1 MTRALL
7 FLSLSIAAAPLHAV
21 PSIGGVQNNYSF
33 LLEGTPNH
41 GIARGA
47 IFILYGSEMSG
58 GGLLLGGF
66 NPKLDKN
73 LGGVSISVT
82 VNGVTTEAIPYYVS
96 PGQIGAILPSATPA
110 GQGTLTLTYAGETSA
125 PYPILVVESAFGLM
139 TMGGNGLGHAVV
151 MDAGFTVLSPHNA
164 PTAGQ
169 SVIFWGS
176 GLGAFEGDE
185 TQLIAAPRSLEEL
198 PFELYIGGKL
208 AETAYHGRSQFP
220 ALDQIVARI
229 PDGVAGCF
237 VSVYIKT
244 GGFVSNFTTMPV
256 AAPGAKQC
264 EDVFT
269 NTQEV
274 LGLSGRETVVAGWLQ
289 LGRFIGHAQG
299 MNGPTQVIS
308 DAATVQFLRYAPADF
323 QNWGGLT
330 LTSMG
335 SCVLSTFVLSAPFQ
349 PPILEGLDGGELS
362 ITTPRGPTPLVR
374 QGLGYNLAGT
384 DVGTELPLFV
394 GEPGETHTY
403 SATGGPVVG
412 MFSEPITLPPA
423 FSVNGMADITT
434 ISRNQ
439 DFEITWTGGAPDGYV
454 VVTGSSNDLTSA
466 ITQFNC
472 AVPSSAGRITIPR
485 DILASMIPS
494 VIFPGPL
501 FITSGQLL
509 VYGYG
514 APERFTA
521 PGLDIGNKLTYFAE
535 TATVAY
541 E

>member
-33 LLEGTPNH
+33 LLEETPNH

-47 IFILYGSEMSG
+47 IFILYGSEISG

-66 NPKLDKN
+66 NPKLDKI

-164 PTAGQ
+164 PAAGQ

-220 ALDQIVARI
+220 ALDQIVAKI

-299 MNGPTQVIS
+299 INGPTQLIS

-330 LTSMG
+330 LASMG
-335 SCVLSTFVLSAPFQ
+335 SCVLSRRSCCRRLSSRRFWRGWRAGSFRSPRRAGRHRWSDKGLATTWPEPTSGPSCRCLCGSRARGTPTARPVGRWSGHVQRADYVAGGVLSKWNGGHHDDFPR
-349 PPILEGLDGGELS
+349 PRLRDHLDGRRSRRE
-362 ITTPRGPTPLVR
+362 RGGHGIV
-374 QGLGYNLAGT
+374 Q
-384 DVGTELPLFV
+384 
-394 GEPGETHTY
+394 
-403 SATGGPVVG
+403 
-412 MFSEPITLPPA
+412 
-423 FSVNGMADITT
+423 
-434 ISRNQ
+434 
-439 DFEITWTGGAPDGYV
+439 
-454 VVTGSSNDLTSA
+454 
-466 ITQFNC
+466 
-472 AVPSSAGRITIPR
+472 
-485 DILASMIPS
+485 
-494 VIFPGPL
+494 
-501 FITSGQLL
+501 
-509 VYGYG
+509 
-514 APERFTA
+514 
-521 PGLDIGNKLTYFAE
+521 
-535 TATVAY
+535 
-541 E
+541 

>member
-1 MTRALL
+1 M
-7 FLSLSIAAAPLHAV
+7 SAA
-21 PSIGGVQNNYSF
+21 
-33 LLEGTPNH
+33 
-41 GIARGA
+41 
-47 IFILYGSEMSG
+47 
-58 GGLLLGGF
+58 GLLLGEF
-66 NPKLDKN
+66 MPTLDQN
-73 LGGVSISVT
+73 LGGVLISVT
-82 VNGVTTEAIPYYVS
+82 VAGVTTQAIPHYVS
-96 PGQIGAILPSATPA
+96 PGQIGAILPSATPP
-110 GQGTLTLTYAGETSA
+110 GEGTVRLTYNGETSA

-151 MDAGFTVLSPHNA
+151 MDAGFTVLGPDNA

-176 GLGAFEGDE
+176 GLGALEGDE
-185 TQLIAAPRSLEEL
+185 TQLISAPRSLEEL

-220 ALDQIVARI
+220 ALDQIVAKI

-244 GGFVSNFTTMPV
+244 GAFISNFTTIPV
-256 AAPGAKQC
+256 AAPGSRAC

-269 NTQEV
+269 NSQEV
-274 LGLSGRETVVAGWLQ
+274 VGLAGRENVVAGWLQ

-299 MNGPTQVIS
+299 MDGPTQLIS
-308 DAATVQFLRYAPADF
+308 DAATVQFLRYTPANF
-323 QNWGGLT
+323 QNWGGLS

-335 SCVLSTFVLSAPFQ
+335 SCALSTFVLSAPFQ

-362 ITTPRGPTPLVR
+362 ITTPGGPTPLVR

-384 DVGTELPLFV
+384 DVGTGMPLFV

-412 MFSEPITLPPA
+412 MFSESITLPAA

-434 ISRNQ
+434 IPRNQ
-439 DFEITWTGGAPDGYV
+439 DFEITWTGGSPDGYV
-454 VVTGSSNDLTSA
+454 LVTGSSNDLTSA

-472 AVPSSAGRITIPR
+472 AVPAAEGRLTIPR

-509 VYGYG
+509 VYGYK
-514 APERFTA
+514 APKRFTA
-521 PGLDIGNKLTYFAE
+521 PGLDIGNKLTHFAE